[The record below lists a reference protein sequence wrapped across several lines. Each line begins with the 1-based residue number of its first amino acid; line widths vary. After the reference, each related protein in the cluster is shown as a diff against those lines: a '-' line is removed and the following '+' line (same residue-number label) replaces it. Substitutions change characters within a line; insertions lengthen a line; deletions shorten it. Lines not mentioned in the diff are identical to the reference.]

1 MDGRERNS
9 REGEVGRGYRGPRG
23 KKDGKGGE
31 RGGGERT
38 SWEEPN
44 REWVELQKD
53 KRVEAGKERTKG
65 GKGRRPRGEG
75 RPQVDWRQNGGK
87 RNLREQGQKE
97 GERWEGGLGGTG

>member
-9 REGEVGRGYRGPRG
+9 REGEVGRGQRGPRG

-31 RGGGERT
+31 RGGGETT
-38 SWEEPN
+38 SWEKPN
-44 REWVELQKD
+44 REWVELQKE
-53 KRVEAGKERTKG
+53 KRVEAGKG

-75 RPQVDWRQNGGK
+75 RPQVDSIRNGGK

-97 GERWEGGLGGTG
+97 RERWEGGLRGTG

>member
-31 RGGGERT
+31 RGGSERT

-44 REWVELQKD
+44 REWVEL
-53 KRVEAGKERTKG
+53 
-65 GKGRRPRGEG
+65 
-75 RPQVDWRQNGGK
+75 
-87 RNLREQGQKE
+87 
-97 GERWEGGLGGTG
+97 